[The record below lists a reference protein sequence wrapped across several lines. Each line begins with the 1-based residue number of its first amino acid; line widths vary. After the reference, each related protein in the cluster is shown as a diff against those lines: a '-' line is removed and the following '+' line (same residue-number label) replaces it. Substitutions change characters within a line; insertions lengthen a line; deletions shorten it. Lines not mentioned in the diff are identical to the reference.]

1 MTTLDLGISDL
12 RPFLPSKDFAI
23 SKAFYEALGWQV
35 EYLDDHLALFANADR
50 RFYLQR
56 AYVKDWAENT
66 MLFIPVADA
75 QASHD
80 AIRDLLAGGRYGEAR
95 VAPPRHQP
103 YGARVTFVWDPAGV
117 LLHLAEW
124 MRD

>member
-1 MTTLDLGISDL
+1 MNLDISDL
-12 RPFLPSKDFAI
+12 RPFLPAKDYAV
-23 SKAFYEALGWQV
+23 SKAFYEALGWVV
-35 EYLDDHLALFANADR
+35 EYEDDHLALLANAER

-75 QASHD
+75 TASFD
-80 AIRDLLAGGRYGEAR
+80 AIRALLEPGRFGDAR

-103 YGARVTFVWDPAGV
+103 YGALVTHVWDPAGV
-117 LLHLAEW
+117 LLHLAQW
-124 MRD
+124 TDA